1 MTSPTTPLPESSP
14 WELVIGEG
22 PFSKRELHAPGI
34 GEHPFL
40 DAMIADLKGKSKVAC
55 LLLPVASD

>member
-22 PFSKRELHAPGI
+22 PFSERALHAPGI
-34 GEHPFL
+34 GERPFL
-40 DAMIADLKGKSKVAC
+40 DATKAGLKDESKGIEA
-55 LLLPVASD
+55 